1 MTNTANMNP
10 KNLMLLAL
18 LGIGAYMLTMRKAS
32 AGTLAGGAPAI
43 AKSPPTVYGQSP
55 TAAIQP
61 PSGGNTRVVD
71 SALNAL
77 GSFFSGGKS
86 PLYRAPGY
94 TPGYFPDST
103 GEAAA
108 RDYVVNNP
116 DAFASNPPTSY
127 IQDPQYYVSTGGYL
141 DSQ

>member
-1 MTNTANMNP
+1 MTANMNP
-10 KNLMLLAL
+10 KNLLLLAL
-18 LGIGAYMLTMRKAS
+18 LGVGAYMFTMRRAS
-32 AGTLAGGAPAI
+32 AGTLGAPAI
-43 AKSPPTVYGQSP
+43 AKQPPTVYGQSP

-61 PSGGNTRVVD
+61 PGGNAKVVD

-77 GSFFSGGKS
+77 GNLFSGGNT

-94 TPGYFPDST
+94 TPGYFPDNT

-108 RDYVVNNP
+108 REYVTSNP
-116 DAFASNPPTSY
+116 DAFAANPPQSY
-127 IQDPQYYVSTGGYL
+127 IQDLQAYVSTGGFL